1 MRLVVKYVPV
11 KQTTGPHNSTDEFHI
26 TLKDQEFQTDSC
38 RAQENT
44 TDFSRL
50 A

>member
-1 MRLVVKYVPV
+1 MQLVVKYVPV

-26 TLKDQEFQTDSC
+26 TLKEFQTDSC

-44 TDFSRL
+44 IHF
-50 A
+50 